1 MLEKLIW
8 FWDQLIALDHQL
20 FLLINGKWTNPF
32 FDKLL
37 VLFRTPIFWTPLY
50 LYLLVIAIKN
60 FKTRSIAWILSLVFT
75 AGLMDF
81 MGNKL
86 IKHTVQR
93 LRPCNDPDFSPQVRL
108 LLDHC
113 GTGFSFISN
122 HAANHFAMASFI
134 FATMASIFG
143 RYRWLFFAWSTSV
156 AYAQVYVGVHYPSDV
171 LCGALTG
178 MIFGFITASI
188 YNKKFQISNFAAQT
202 NQ

>member
-20 FLLINGKWTNPF
+20 FLLINGKWTNPI
-32 FDKLL
+32 FDRLL
-37 VLFRTPIFWTPLY
+37 VLFRTPLFWTPLY
-50 LYLLVIAIKN
+50 LFLLVVAIKN
-60 FKTRSIAWILSLVFT
+60 FKSRAVAWVLSLGIT

-108 LLDHC
+108 LIDHC

-122 HAANHFAMASFI
+122 HAANHFAMATFI
-134 FATMASIFG
+134 FATMAPVFG
-143 RYRWLFFAWSTSV
+143 KARWLFFVWAASV

-171 LCGALTG
+171 LFGALTG

-188 YNKKFQISNFAAQT
+188 YNKKFQSSNFAGQT
-202 NQ
+202 N

>member
-1 MLEKLIW
+1 MLEKLTW

-20 FLLINGKWTNPF
+20 FLLINGKWTNPIL
-32 FDKLL
+32 DRLL

-50 LYLLVIAIKN
+50 IFLLVVAIKN
-60 FKTRSIAWILSLVFT
+60 FKTRAIAWILSLAFT

-134 FATMASIFG
+134 FATMTSVFG
-143 RYRWLFFAWSTSV
+143 KARWLFFAWAASV

-178 MIFGFITASI
+178 MIFGFITATI
-188 YNKKFQISNFAAQT
+188 YNRKTQILQQEDAIQ
-202 NQ
+202 